1 MLFIITTPTNI
12 KMNSQ
17 GTSSQITSAQ
27 QQQLKPHQQNMYPS
41 VQCKNPKCYFWTYH
55 PTPGAKCVKCMKVL
69 PIWAGYLNA
78 DKDNGAYIPPPPL
91 ERTDYQET
99 WFYRETPRFVERTN
113 TGCVDE
119 LIDCDPPQLKPT
131 DDNDNDHEHL
141 TNAQRV
147 VREIMLIYKLDR
159 EGAMK
164 KLEQM
169 AKTAVVEYF

>member
-1 MLFIITTPTNI
+1 
-12 KMNSQ
+12 MNSQ

-27 QQQLKPHQQNMYPS
+27 QQPYQQNVYPS
-41 VQCKNPKCYFWTYH
+41 VQCKNPKCYLWTYD
-55 PTPGAKCVKCMKVL
+55 PKPGAKCVKCMKVL
-69 PIWAGYLNA
+69 PIWVGYLNA
-78 DKDNGAYIPPPPL
+78 DKDNGPYIPPLPL

-99 WFYRETPRFVERTN
+99 WFDDETPRFLERTN
-113 TGCVDE
+113 TRCVDE

-131 DDNDNDHEHL
+131 DDNDQEHL
-141 TNAQRV
+141 TNAERV
-147 VREIMLIYKLDR
+147 VREIMLIYGVDR